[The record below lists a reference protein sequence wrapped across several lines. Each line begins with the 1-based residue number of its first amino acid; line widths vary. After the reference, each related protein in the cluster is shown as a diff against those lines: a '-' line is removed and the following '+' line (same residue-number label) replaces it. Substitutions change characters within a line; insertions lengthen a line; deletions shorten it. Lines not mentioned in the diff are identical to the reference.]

1 MYEEFFGLKEKPFDL
16 APSSRYLYLS
26 EGHKEALALLTY
38 GVMERRGFV
47 LLTGDV
53 GTGKTTVVQ
62 ALLSN
67 LGTDVKYVHITNP
80 LLTPREFIDY
90 LSFSAFGSKAH
101 FKSKVNF
108 LFDFEAFLRDCF
120 ERRIT
125 FIMIVDEAQALSF
138 GLLEEI
144 RLLSNMEYADSKL
157 VNIFLVGQPELNERL
172 KDPRCKPLRQRIASR
187 YHLPSLDLHG
197 TENYISTRL
206 RVAGV
211 EETRSIFPP
220 KSIQAIHEATR
231 GIPRII
237 NILADNALLLGYSK
251 GRRKIS
257 PEMIRECHSEMD
269 QEFEPDP
276 GEESA
281 TVHEPSPEP
290 QPAPSRKSGFR
301 RVFLLV
307 LLLAAAAAAA
317 LTRPESRE
325 LLISLIPGHATRNAK
340 VVEKIPLQ
348 EPLVAGTGGDRE
360 RTEVEPGEPPAPVL
374 EPEAGEEEKSAL
386 RIPEPEELPGPEKSA
401 PEDLPEERV
410 VVVKQGDSL
419 ARLAAEVYG
428 RADEEILDLIQ
439 RRNPEIEDI
448 NSIRVGQKILF
459 PSLDESV
466 KSVAGAYTVHVAS
479 YKPFKAAHDAFQRL
493 IARGHEAYII
503 PAAND
508 NGGIIYRVT
517 TGSFAARGEASKYAR
532 ELLAGEE
539 FEYAQ
544 VLHFEVK

>member
-16 APSSRYLYLS
+16 APSHRYLYLS

-67 LGTDVKYVHITNP
+67 LGADVKYVHITNP

-90 LSFSAFGSKAH
+90 LSFSAFGSKAQ

-125 FIMIVDEAQALSF
+125 FIMIVDEAQTLSF
-138 GLLEEI
+138 DLLEEI
-144 RLLSNMEYADSKL
+144 RLLSNMEYAESKL
-157 VNIFLVGQPELNERL
+157 INIFLVGQPELNERL

-197 TENYISTRL
+197 TESYISTRL

-211 EETRSIFPP
+211 EEARSIFPP

-237 NILADNALLLGYSK
+237 NILADNALLLGYSR

-257 PEMIRECHSEMD
+257 PEMIRECYSEMD
-269 QEFEPDP
+269 REFEPDP
-276 GEESA
+276 EKESA
-281 TVHEPSPEP
+281 TVHE
-290 QPAPSRKSGFR
+290 PAPSRKSGFR

-325 LLISLIPGHATRNAK
+325 LLISLIPGHEAQNAK
-340 VVEKIPLQ
+340 VVEKIPFQ
-348 EPLVAGTGGDRE
+348 ESFVADLRGDRE
-360 RTEVEPGEPPAPVL
+360 PIELEPGEPPVL
-374 EPEAGEEEKSAL
+374 EPEAGAEEKTAL
-386 RIPEPEELPGPEKSA
+386 QIPESEALPGPAEPTPEPES
-401 PEDLPEERV
+401 EDRV

-419 ARLAAEVYG
+419 AKLAAEVYG
-428 RADEEILDLIQ
+428 RADKETLDLIQ
-439 RRNPEIEDI
+439 RRNPEIADV
-448 NSIRVGQKILF
+448 NSIRVGQEILF
-459 PSLDESV
+459 PSLDENV

-479 YKPFKAAHDAFQRL
+479 YRPFKAAHQAFQRL
-493 IARGHEAYII
+493 IAGGHEAYII

-517 TGSFAARGEASKYAR
+517 IGSFASRSKASEYAR
-532 ELLAGEE
+532 ELLDGKE